1 MKNLK
6 LRNIQID
13 KGYRQRE
20 IAEILPTVFPI
31 IVEKKNREIT
41 ISE

>member
-6 LRNIQID
+6 LRNIRID

-20 IAEILPTVFPI
+20 IAEILHTDVSNYSRK
-31 IVEKKNREIT
+31 ETGN
-41 ISE
+41 SNL

>member
-20 IAEILPTVFPI
+20 IAEILPTGVFNYSRK
-31 IVEKKNREIT
+31 EK
-41 ISE
+41 

>member
-6 LRNIQID
+6 LRNIRID
-13 KGYRQRE
+13 KDYRQRE
-20 IAEILPTVFPI
+20 IAEILPKDVSNYSRK
-31 IVEKKNREIT
+31 ENREIT